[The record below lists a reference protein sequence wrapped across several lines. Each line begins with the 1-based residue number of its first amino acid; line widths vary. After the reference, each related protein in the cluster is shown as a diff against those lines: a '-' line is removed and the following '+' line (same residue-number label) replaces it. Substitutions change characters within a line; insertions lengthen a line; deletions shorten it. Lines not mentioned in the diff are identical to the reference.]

1 MLFIARYIGC
11 VILVLLLNGISFGK
25 DKFFPEM
32 EYFPEGEFEMGSTEG
47 KGKKNE
53 HPRHKV
59 YLSAFF
65 LDKYEVT
72 FSDFEAYLAVNLN
85 KYPTITG
92 WIDRKA
98 RKDMI
103 NKPIFGLQWKRCR
116 NYCSWRG
123 KRMPTEA

>member
-25 DKFFPEM
+25 DKFFPGM

-72 FSDFEAYLAVNLN
+72 FADFEAYLEDNLN

-92 WIDRKA
+92 WIDHKA
-98 RKDMI
+98 RVDMI
-103 NKPIFGLQWKRCR
+103 RKPIFGLQWKRCR
-116 NYCSWRG
+116 NYFI
-123 KRMPTEA
+123 

>member
-1 MLFIARYIGC
+1 MLFIARYVGC
-11 VILVLLLNGISFGK
+11 VILVLLINGISFGK

-32 EYFPEGEFEMGSTEG
+32 EYFPEGEFEMGSPEG

-72 FSDFEAYLAVNLN
+72 FTDFEVYLAANLN
-85 KYPTITG
+85 KLTTFSGVPENFFLNSESWVQTPTG
-92 WIDRKA
+92 QV
-98 RKDMI
+98 
-103 NKPIFGLQWKRCR
+103 L
-116 NYCSWRG
+116 
-123 KRMPTEA
+123 E